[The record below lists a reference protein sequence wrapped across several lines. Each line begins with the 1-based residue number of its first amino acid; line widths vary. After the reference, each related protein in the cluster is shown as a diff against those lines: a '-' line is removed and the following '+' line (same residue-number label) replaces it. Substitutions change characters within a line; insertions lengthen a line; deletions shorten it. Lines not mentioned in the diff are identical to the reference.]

1 MQINYTNDTEVDGKT
16 YSVYAVIDGPKTDEY
31 HLFDVYVNPNDLV
44 INVRG
49 LTSLSTGPMPLVP
62 TTGVATVTSEMVK
75 VEGSDDL
82 YKMGK
87 RVNGGSVRS
96 YVTAR
101 AGRLTAM
108 AYAVGQKLT
117 AVTA

>member
-1 MQINYTNDTEVDGKT
+1 MQINYTNDVQVDGTT
-16 YSVYAVIDGPKTDEY
+16 YSVYAVIDGPKDNEY
-31 HLFDVYVNPNDLV
+31 HLFDAYVSATDQV

-49 LTSLSTGPMPLVP
+49 LGEGMPLVP
-62 TTGVATVTSEMVK
+62 TTGKANTVSEMVK

-87 RVNGGSVRS
+87 RVNGSSVRS
-96 YVTAR
+96 YVSPR

-108 AYAVGQKLT
+108 AYAVGTKLSAT
-117 AVTA
+117 AAV